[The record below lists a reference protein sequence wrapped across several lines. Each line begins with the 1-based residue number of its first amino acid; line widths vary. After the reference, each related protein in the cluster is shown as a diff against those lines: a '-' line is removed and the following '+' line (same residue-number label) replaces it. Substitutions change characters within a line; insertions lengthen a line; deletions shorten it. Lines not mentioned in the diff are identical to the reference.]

1 MNQFKFLKN
10 KNNFLG
16 IKNSNE
22 AASKVYVVPYGLE
35 KTVSY
40 GKGTSLGPE
49 KILKASQ
56 QIELYDIE
64 LGIEPSA
71 ILSPKTLEVKEIPS
85 SHVSALIKLQN
96 IVKLI
101 VSCKKFPIVIGGE
114 HSITPACIKPLL
126 EKNKSLTIVQF
137 DAHADLRDKYQ
148 GKKNSHACSMR
159 RCLDNENLNL
169 ISIGVRSISNE
180 EYIFYKNNKKRIEI
194 FWAKDAPNWD
204 LKKLKKL
211 LKNKNVYISFD
222 VDALDPSLMPAT
234 GTPEP
239 NGLCWDHAIN
249 LIKLICKNSKVLG
262 ADINEFS
269 PIKSNVSCDFIVAK
283 LVYKIM
289 SYSLLKNIL

>member
-1 MNQFKFLKN
+1 MSQFKFLKN

-40 GKGTSLGPE
+40 GKGTSLGP
-49 KILKASQ
+49 KRILKASH

-64 LGIEPSA
+64 LGIEPSS
-71 ILSPKTLEVKEIPS
+71 ILSPKTLEVKEVPS
-85 SHVSALIKLQN
+85 SHIDALIKLQN

-101 VSCKKFPIVIGGE
+101 ISCKKFPIVIGGE
-114 HSITPACIKPLL
+114 HSITPACVKPFL

-159 RCLDNENLNL
+159 RCLDNKNLNL
-169 ISIGVRSISNE
+169 ISIGVRSISSE
-180 EYIFYKNNKKRIEI
+180 EYIFYENNKKRIEI
-194 FWAKDAPNWD
+194 FLSKYATNWD

-239 NGLCWDHAIN
+239 NGLYWDQAIS

-269 PIKSNVSCDFIVAK
+269 PSKSNISCDFIAAK
-283 LVYKIM
+283 LIYKIM